1 MSYSTKKILL
11 DLLCLNHVYFRLLNP
26 FWYQIKSLIWFF
38 PSPTLPSFSPSCP
51 FLFSLLR
58 FWSLSDS
65 VACDMDKTYRRNKTK
80 DDHGERAT
88 SAKGTKVA
96 SPRSPLLPATATVAN
111 ESLRRAGERRP
122 PLQLWREGRSFAL
135 FKALPNKMSGPPC
148 VEPSLSGST
157 RRSTVPTTP
166 CLGWLG

>member
-1 MSYSTKKILL
+1 
-11 DLLCLNHVYFRLLNP
+11 
-26 FWYQIKSLIWFF
+26 
-38 PSPTLPSFSPSCP
+38 
-51 FLFSLLR
+51 
-58 FWSLSDS
+58 
-65 VACDMDKTYRRNKTK
+65 MDKTYRRNKTK

-122 PLQLWREGRSFAL
+122 ALQLWREGRSFAL

-166 CLGWLG
+166 CLGWLGWGGGERKRTRSCPPLRLQEHHGSREGEHPVNL